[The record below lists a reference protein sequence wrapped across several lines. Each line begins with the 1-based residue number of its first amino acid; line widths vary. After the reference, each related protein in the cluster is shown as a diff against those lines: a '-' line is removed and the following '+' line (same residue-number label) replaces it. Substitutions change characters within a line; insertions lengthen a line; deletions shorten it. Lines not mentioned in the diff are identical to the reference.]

1 MKREILT
8 PIAIL
13 ALALLA
19 AAGAPAV
26 GVIVSN
32 AAYGAETTV
41 FTASLG
47 AEGGKTGP
55 AARFSRAA
63 YGNDHSEACR

>member
-1 MKREILT
+1 MKREILI
-8 PIAIL
+8 PITIL

-26 GVIVSN
+26 GVLVSN

-47 AEGGKTGP
+47 TESDS

-63 YGNDHSEACR
+63 YGNDHGEACR

>member
-1 MKREILT
+1 MKREILIPVT
-8 PIAIL
+8 IL

-47 AEGGKTGP
+47 AEGGQ

-63 YGNDHSEACR
+63 YGNDHGEACR

>member
-1 MKREILT
+1 MKREILI

-13 ALALLA
+13 ALALVA

-26 GVIVSN
+26 GVLASN
-32 AAYGAETTV
+32 AAFGAETTV

-47 AEGGKTGP
+47 AEAK
-55 AARFSRAA
+55 ARFGRAG
-63 YGNDHSEACR
+63 Y

>member
-1 MKREILT
+1 MKREILI

-13 ALALLA
+13 ALALFA

-47 AEGGKTGP
+47 AEGGRT
-55 AARFSRAA
+55 ASHFSGAVHGNA
-63 YGNDHSEACR
+63 YGEACR

>member
-1 MKREILT
+1 MKREILI

-26 GVIVSN
+26 GVLVSN

-47 AEGGKTGP
+47 SACGDAGSSAGL
-55 AARFSRAA
+55 ARAG
-63 YGNDHSEACR
+63 YGSTHGAACR

>member
-1 MKREILT
+1 MKREILI

-26 GVIVSN
+26 GVLVSN
-32 AAYGAETTV
+32 AAYGAEKTV

-47 AEGGKTGP
+47 SACGDTGSRL
-55 AARFSRAA
+55 ARAG
-63 YGNDHSEACR
+63 YGTTHGAACR

>member
-1 MKREILT
+1 MKREILI
-8 PIAIL
+8 PITIL

-32 AAYGAETTV
+32 AAFGAETTV

-47 AEGGKTGP
+47 AEGGDAAS
-55 AARFSRAA
+55 AARFLRAA
-63 YGNDHSEACR
+63 RANDHGEACR

>member
-1 MKREILT
+1 MKREILI

-26 GVIVSN
+26 GVFVSN

-47 AEGGKTGP
+47 AEGG
-55 AARFSRAA
+55 AAASDARLARAGYA
-63 YGNDHSEACR
+63 NTDGEACR

>member
-1 MKREILT
+1 MKREILI

-41 FTASLG
+41 LTASLG
-47 AEGGKTGP
+47 SKGGDAGSVARLVPTGCWMTHG
-55 AARFSRAA
+55 A
-63 YGNDHSEACR
+63 ACR

>member
-1 MKREILT
+1 
-8 PIAIL
+8 
-13 ALALLA
+13 
-19 AAGAPAV
+19 V

-47 AEGGKTGP
+47 AEGGDTGP

-63 YGNDHSEACR
+63 YGKDHGEACR

>member
-1 MKREILT
+1 MKREILI

-26 GVIVSN
+26 GVLVSN

-41 FTASLG
+41 FTASLSARGGDGSQACLSHATYRDIRG
-47 AEGGKTGP
+47 A
-55 AARFSRAA
+55 
-63 YGNDHSEACR
+63 ACR

>member
-1 MKREILT
+1 MKREILI

-26 GVIVSN
+26 GVIASN

-41 FTASLG
+41 VTASLG
-47 AEGGKTGP
+47 AE
-55 AARFSRAA
+55 AEARLARAG
-63 YGNDHSEACR
+63 YWNTRGVACR